1 MSHSRRLLV
10 LLALLLGTTVQ
21 AQPPQAPPPAKYKVT
36 LRYSI
41 LATRDLHVMAYDGL
55 IKHLQKL
62 NFDFDPPRDKVPD
75 TDREDRSKNYL
86 RGTIESSKA
95 LKILDD
101 PVVQSVLLVPD
112 GFDLPPEVMVR
123 LQLGG
128 NLSADRQREL
138 ANQLRVLLRE
148 LGFKEAVAYDHRG
161 YTRRPQTRV
170 VGTIP
175 KDRLEILLRDLRNHP
190 AGWLGPILP
199 RVEIPTPLG
208 DVNPVRVIEVLPDTE
223 PIKDI
228 PDPESRGNEAFNKI
242 SAEVWELVKD
252 KEVKEGHLRIQAVL
266 NGKVA
271 QDDRAARSIL
281 RDAAPDF
288 FIDGQLGQFVTG
300 TIRLDQIKPLASSSL
315 VGAIRLPRVMQVNVD
330 PAVKIKGD
338 TAKALELTKLKEL
351 HERGYK
357 GKGVRLAIIDRDFR
371 GWEALVK
378 KKQLPAGARLVDLTT
393 ELDPEIYPKAYAGNA
408 DEIGHGTLCAQ
419 AAALAAPEIDLTLI
433 RIETVDPYS
442 LYEVIR
448 YVQGGYSSPLLDRR
462 EGELNTRNAQ
472 LRARRAL
479 LLEER
484 RLVLSDFNDETDEAK
499 NLEFLGNFY
508 SWLYSDRQW
517 HRQRMAIHEKLEAE
531 HRQRETRFAEHFK
544 SVNSLE
550 GIGILVNALSWQ
562 SGYPLGGNSPLTRL
576 LDDPKGPLWFQAVGN
591 TRGQSWLGPY
601 RNTPGDPAM
610 KFTDDDTKL
619 PKDRWSNEINFI
631 GWQPYGGEFKADLP
645 EKARLRVTLQWRE
658 PHDPDYYQ
666 PDEIDHY
673 RRPLAE
679 LRLQLV
685 RQRDAETKT
694 LPGDSFE
701 LVARSMGLPE
711 RIEHLPGGSVY
722 EHVIEASLEKGGRAA
737 IRVEKQV
744 SSQWV
749 FAPHP
754 ERKTPMFKLLKN
766 LTPTGIRPLGAPTL
780 PALERDWELRCR
792 VFVEVI
798 DDASRVQGRAVL
810 ADFATDAGSIGI
822 PADGRNVISV
832 GAASFQN
839 KPQPYSAFGS
849 PPGSD
854 LARRPSLYAYDELDL
869 AAGGAFGTSIAN
881 AFAAGTTASMLSGK
895 ISRDDVLQMLRDQE
909 GQVLRVPI
917 GKK

>member
-1 MSHSRRLLV
+1 
-10 LLALLLGTTVQ
+10 
-21 AQPPQAPPPAKYKVT
+21 
-36 LRYSI
+36 
-41 LATRDLHVMAYDGL
+41 
-55 IKHLQKL
+55 
-62 NFDFDPPRDKVPD
+62 
-75 TDREDRSKNYL
+75 
-86 RGTIESSKA
+86 
-95 LKILDD
+95 
-101 PVVQSVLLVPD
+101 
-112 GFDLPPEVMVR
+112 
-123 LQLGG
+123 
-128 NLSADRQREL
+128 
-138 ANQLRVLLRE
+138 
-148 LGFKEAVAYDHRG
+148 
-161 YTRRPQTRV
+161 
-170 VGTIP
+170 
-175 KDRLEILLRDLRNHP
+175 
-190 AGWLGPILP
+190 
-199 RVEIPTPLG
+199 
-208 DVNPVRVIEVLPDTE
+208 
-223 PIKDI
+223 
-228 PDPESRGNEAFNKI
+228 
-242 SAEVWELVKD
+242 
-252 KEVKEGHLRIQAVL
+252 
-266 NGKVA
+266 
-271 QDDRAARSIL
+271 
-281 RDAAPDF
+281 
-288 FIDGQLGQFVTG
+288 
-300 TIRLDQIKPLASSSL
+300 
-315 VGAIRLPRVMQVNVD
+315 
-330 PAVKIKGD
+330 
-338 TAKALELTKLKEL
+338 
-351 HERGYK
+351 
-357 GKGVRLAIIDRDFR
+357 
-371 GWEALVK
+371 
-378 KKQLPAGARLVDLTT
+378 
-393 ELDPEIYPKAYAGNA
+393 
-408 DEIGHGTLCAQ
+408 
-419 AAALAAPEIDLTLI
+419 
-433 RIETVDPYS
+433 
-442 LYEVIR
+442 
-448 YVQGGYSSPLLDRR
+448 
-462 EGELNTRNAQ
+462 
-472 LRARRAL
+472 
-479 LLEER
+479 
-484 RLVLSDFNDETDEAK
+484 
-499 NLEFLGNFY
+499 
-508 SWLYSDRQW
+508 
-517 HRQRMAIHEKLEAE
+517 
-531 HRQRETRFAEHFK
+531 
-544 SVNSLE
+544 
-550 GIGILVNALSWQ
+550 
-562 SGYPLGGNSPLTRL
+562 
-576 LDDPKGPLWFQAVGN
+576 
-591 TRGQSWLGPY
+591 
-601 RNTPGDPAM
+601 M